1 MSAQQQPKR
10 LLSARPK
17 MIDDKENKNPNLND
31 IYIEKYN
38 DKSFVVRGKTYEYR
52 QPLREIGGDW
62 NKNLR
67 GGPAWIF
74 ATKHQDAV
82 EEFLKT
88 GQYESRDTH
97 SRNEYVNREQEYIL
111 LQKIKE
117 DQDIIRQEIAELR
130 KLMEALAR
138 GG

>member
-10 LLSARPK
+10 LLSTRPK
-17 MIDDKENKNPNLND
+17 MIDDDKENKN

-38 DKSFVVRGKTYEYR
+38 DKSFVVRGKTFDYR
-52 QPLREIGGDW
+52 QIMRELGGDW

-74 ATKHQDAV
+74 ATKNQNAV

-88 GQYESRDTH
+88 GQYESRDTRA
-97 SRNEYVNREQEYIL
+97 RNEYVNREQEYIL
-111 LQKIKE
+111 LKKINDNQNTLRE
-117 DQDIIRQEIAELR
+117 EIAELR
-130 KLMEALAR
+130 KLVEALVR

>member
-17 MIDDKENKNPNLND
+17 MTDDDKENKNPND

-38 DKSFVVRGKTYEYR
+38 EKSFVVRGKTYDYR
-52 QPLREIGGDW
+52 QIMRDLGGDW

-67 GGPAWIF
+67 GGAGWIF

-82 EEFLKT
+82 KEFLKT
-88 GQYESRDTH
+88 GQYESQDTR

-111 LQKIKE
+111 LKKIND
-117 DQDIIRQEIAELR
+117 DQIALREEIAELR
-130 KLMEALAR
+130 KLVEKIGR